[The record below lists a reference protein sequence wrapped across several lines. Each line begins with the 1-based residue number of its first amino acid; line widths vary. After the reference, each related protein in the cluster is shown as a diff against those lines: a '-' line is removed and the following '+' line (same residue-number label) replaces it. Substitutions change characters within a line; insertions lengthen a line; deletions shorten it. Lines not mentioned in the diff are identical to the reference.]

1 MSQNFGSP
9 AMVELMWSTTAI
21 PYKPSENVICAPNNV
36 MICTA
41 KPITSVAIR
50 VDLNGVEGRNGS
62 HFKCL
67 SDPVRTCRL
76 RFLSCPP
83 QRRVAE
89 SNGWGDNNVTGANN
103 RNELISGNPVRR
115 LCGIYRLLV
124 IKRILG
130 RITGHEYSIYFQS
143 LGFTKNFIQN
153 LYSIFQTAPYSVLS
167 HQPKF
172 RYLRRAFTMASMSK
186 FKIQGKELKTHSH
199 SN

>member
-1 MSQNFGSP
+1 MESKAGMAVILNASVTLCGHADYVSSLARP
-9 AMVELMWSTTAI
+9 NGEWRNRMVEETIS
-21 PYKPSENVICAPNNV
+21 
-36 MICTA
+36 
-41 KPITSVAIR
+41 
-50 VDLNGVEGRNGS
+50 
-62 HFKCL
+62 
-67 SDPVRTCRL
+67 
-76 RFLSCPP
+76 
-83 QRRVAE
+83 
-89 SNGWGDNNVTGANN
+89 NVTGANTN